1 MTNIYDWWSGFA
13 HNMKP
18 QMPTDKIGKLFAPIC
33 KERDGEKAIGY
44 SWEINWSTIES
55 TLIELAGRWCG
66 RYGYAC
72 DIIAPINAIQKA
84 IDERAIRSGTWLF
97 GFTESGVKDTQDTLS
112 LLLDRTDIF
121 RALWRLDATVR
132 ESDGKIE
139 LEFFPV
145 NRNISPQKIYNVL
158 SEDDA
163 YENWN

>member
-1 MTNIYDWWSGFA
+1 MSFLNSSILCISNEAFSSPA
-13 HNMKP
+13 
-18 QMPTDKIGKLFAPIC
+18 F
-33 KERDGEKAIGY
+33 

-97 GFTESGVKDTQDTLS
+97 GFTESGVKDTQDALS
-112 LLLDRTDIF
+112 LLLDGTDNF
-121 RALWRLDATVR
+121 RAIWRLDAKVR

-145 NRNISPQKIYNVL
+145 NRNISPQKIYHVL
-158 SEDDA
+158 SGNSWDDA